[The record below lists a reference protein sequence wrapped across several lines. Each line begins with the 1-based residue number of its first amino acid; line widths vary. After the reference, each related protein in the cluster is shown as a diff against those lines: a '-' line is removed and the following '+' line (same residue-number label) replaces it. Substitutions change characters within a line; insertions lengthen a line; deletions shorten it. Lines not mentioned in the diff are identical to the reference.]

1 MTPVEG
7 DPARGGGAPL
17 DSSSHSWM
25 PFLGSFAPAGYE
37 PAAAPDPLA
46 WSMNWPIGM
55 GYSPY
60 MSAMAVG
67 GGGGGGGSIVS
78 PPPPGQHYLPVI
90 GTTASAGETPAAVE
104 GAGSSARPSAAEGD
118 ELDLDT
124 LAQLEQV
131 QSDLLLQSHAAA
143 DADLVRTSTS
153 EEEEGEHYPATA
165 SVAAPNGSSPPFDLF
180 ALLRSPSPVHPFAA
194 ATGNVTASVPFAF
207 DPWGPAA
214 ITSPI
219 KLHPSNSVPQ
229 QQQQQLSTSSV
240 TSVERGRQLQ
250 VGIKPESLPAT
261 VGHAASFLAS
271 SDWAFT
277 QAYLL
282 SHCEFGFSPF
292 FCLRELSLTAHPRP
306 LQILRLSPASF
317 RSRLRRPRATRPPH
331 PEAAR
336 IARAVAAAAV
346 IQSND
351 NTSLPA
357 LPART
362 LILTLDLAAIP
373 PRRDRPAPR
382 PTCSS
387 RSSRSR
393 TVTRTCCTRFFPGRL
408 RTWQR
413 LLRAATAAAAAE
425 EGEVPV
431 RLRRGRVRV
440 RVREGT
446 ASWRLC
452 RISSG
457 TWPTRRSRLRCLRW
471 KRMPRGEPPAAARP
485 SIATVTDHWER
496 RNLPPGIGRSS
507 SLRG

>member
-60 MSAMAVG
+60 MSAMAIGGG
-67 GGGGGGGSIVS
+67 GGGGGGGSLVG
-78 PPPPGQHYLPVI
+78 PPPSHYLPVI

-118 ELDLDT
+118 ELDLDA

-131 QSDLLLQSHAAA
+131 QSDLLLQSHAVA

-153 EEEEGEHYPATA
+153 QEEEERFPAATA
-165 SVAAPNGSSPPFDLF
+165 SAAAPNGSSPPFDLF

-250 VGIKPESLPAT
+250 VGVKSELLPAT
-261 VGHAASFLAS
+261 VGHAANFLAS

-282 SHCEFGFSPF
+282 SHCELFFSPF
-292 FCLRELSLTAHPRP
+292 FCRRELSLTAHPRP
-306 LQILRLSPASF
+306 LQIPRLSPALF
-317 RSRLRRPRATRPPH
+317 RSRLRRPRATRPH
-331 PEAAR
+331 PAAAAR
-336 IARAVAAAAV
+336 IVRAVAAAAV
-346 IQSND
+346 LQSND
-351 NTSLPA
+351 TTFLPA

-362 LILTLDLAAIP
+362 LTLDLVAIP

-393 TVTRTCCTRFFPGRL
+393 IVTRTCCTRFFPGRL

-413 LLRAATAAAAAE
+413 LPRAATAAAAE
-425 EGEVPV
+425 EEEEEVPV
-431 RLRRGRVRV
+431 RLRRGRA

-446 ASWRLC
+446 ALWRLC
-452 RISSG
+452 RISLG
-457 TWPTRRSRLRCLRW
+457 TWLMRRSRLRCLRW
-471 KRMPRGEPPAAARP
+471 KRMPRGELTTPAARP
-485 SIATVTDHWER
+485 SIATETDPRER
-496 RNLPPGIGRSS
+496 RKLPPGIGRSS